1 MLVKQ
6 LNLFS
11 TFTFFLLLLAPN
23 LAVAM
28 LSTESTEIP
37 YQINN
42 SDRIVIGTVSKI
54 DVCDYYTNNTITVK
68 EWLFN
73 PLPEKTIIVK
83 TNMGSNVW
91 VEDEVEFTQNES
103 VLLML
108 NDQRPDEGVFRISLG
123 FPGKHPESDR
133 NVVINELKAQGKWQ
147 KGIQTVNIDKSR
159 EFPLPYAKI
168 NNSKNIKSEFNN
180 GSSNINNST
189 GNKYNRNNSIPDI
202 GLFGILTCIYGG
214 WKLRKRQ
221 K

>member
-1 MLVKQ
+1 MKQ
-6 LNLFS
+6 LSLFS
-11 TFTFFLLLLAPN
+11 IFTFFLLLLAPN

-68 EWLFN
+68 EWLLN
-73 PLPEKTIIVK
+73 PLPEKTIIVR
-83 TNMGSNVW
+83 TNIGTRMW
-91 VEDEVEFTQNES
+91 TEDEAEFTQNES

-108 NDQRPDEGVFRISLG
+108 NDQRPDEGVFRISVG

-133 NVVINELKAQGKWQ
+133 NIVINELKAQGKWQ
-147 KGIQTVNIDKSR
+147 NGNQTVNIDKSG
-159 EFPLPYAKI
+159 ESPLPYTKI
-168 NNSKNIKSEFNN
+168 NNSNNIQSESNN

-189 GNKYNRNNSIPDI
+189 GNKYSRINSIPGI
-202 GLFGILTCIYGG
+202 GLFGSLICLYGG
-214 WKLRKRQ
+214 WKLSKRQ
-221 K
+221 R